1 MSSCEPRRTSAY
13 SDDLRWRMVWQ
24 RDGLGCTY
32 DGIAR
37 NLCVDKSTVK
47 RIVDRFRLSG
57 NVSKKPYPAQ
67 RCARKLILPAQLL
80 ILQLVMDHPAHY
92 LDEIQKE
99 LKDILLIDVD
109 ISTICRFLQKCGFTR
124 QKLRNVAL
132 QQDKFLR
139 QQFICD
145 MSAYNTDMFIFIDE
159 TGSDNRN
166 ALRKYGYSLRGK
178 TPVNHALLV
187 RGERVSAIACM
198 SLAGL
203 LDVKTINGTSDGDV
217 FYNFVHTHL
226 LPHLMPFNG
235 TNPHSVVILDNCSI
249 HHVPEVAKSIQDV
262 GALLIYLPPYSPDLN
277 PIEELFSKVKKVMK
291 SLELEMDQNDIET
304 LLLASFAS
312 VTTEDCAGWIHHT
325 GVYM

>member
-1 MSSCEPRRTSAY
+1 MTSCEPKRCSAY

-24 RDGLGCTY
+24 REGLGYTY
-32 DGIAR
+32 DDVAK
-37 NLCVDKSTVK
+37 NPCVDKSTVK
-47 RIVDRFRLSG
+47 RIVDRFKLSG
-57 NVSKKPYPAQ
+57 NVSKKPYPTHRA
-67 RCARKLILPAQLL
+67 ARKLILPAQLL
-80 ILQLVMDHPAHY
+80 ILQLVMDQPAHY
-92 LDEIQKE
+92 LDEIQRK
-99 LKDILLIDVD
+99 LKHLLLIDVD
-109 ISTICRFLQKCGFTR
+109 ISTICRFLHKCGFTR
-124 QKLRNVAL
+124 QKLRTVAL
-132 QQDKFLR
+132 QQDQFLR
-139 QQFICD
+139 QQFMCD
-145 MSAYNTDMFIFIDE
+145 MSVYSTNMFIFIDE

-166 ALRKYGYSLRGK
+166 ALRRYGYSLRGK

-198 SLAGL
+198 SSTGL
-203 LDVKTINGTSDGDV
+203 LDVKTITGTSDGDA
-217 FYNFVHTHL
+217 FYDFVHTNL

-291 SLELEMDQNDIET
+291 SSEMDQNDIET

-312 VTTEDCAGWIHHT
+312 VTTEDCIGWIRHT
-325 GVYM
+325 GVYNM

>member
-1 MSSCEPRRTSAY
+1 M
-13 SDDLRWRMVWQ
+13 
-24 RDGLGCTY
+24 
-32 DGIAR
+32 
-37 NLCVDKSTVK
+37 
-47 RIVDRFRLSG
+47 
-57 NVSKKPYPAQ
+57 
-67 RCARKLILPAQLL
+67 
-80 ILQLVMDHPAHY
+80 
-92 LDEIQKE
+92 
-99 LKDILLIDVD
+99 LIDVD
-109 ISTICRFLQKCGFTR
+109 ISTICFYFTKVWIYLTETVQRCPAARHVQFLQ
-124 QKLRNVAL
+124 
-132 QQDKFLR
+132 
-139 QQFICD
+139 QQFICH
-145 MSAYNTDMFIFIDE
+145 MSAYNTDIIDE
-159 TGSDNRN
+159 TGSDNKN
-166 ALRKYGYSLRGK
+166 ALLKYGYSLRGK

-291 SLELEMDQNDIET
+291 TLELEMYQNDIET

>member
-1 MSSCEPRRTSAY
+1 MHTDVCGLLAMRSHTAETIDHVISRCARLRSHTCTQISNMFSCEPRRTSAH

-47 RIVDRFRLSG
+47 RIVDHFRLSG

-109 ISTICRFLQKCGFTR
+109 ISIICRFLQKCGFTR
-124 QKLRNVAL
+124 QKLCNVAL

-139 QQFICD
+139 QQFITSYVTCLHTTLIC
-145 MSAYNTDMFIFIDE
+145 S
-159 TGSDNRN
+159 
-166 ALRKYGYSLRGK
+166 YSLMR
-178 TPVNHALLV
+178 L
-187 RGERVSAIACM
+187 
-198 SLAGL
+198 GL
-203 LDVKTINGTSDGDV
+203 
-217 FYNFVHTHL
+217 
-226 LPHLMPFNG
+226 
-235 TNPHSVVILDNCSI
+235 
-249 HHVPEVAKSIQDV
+249 
-262 GALLIYLPPYSPDLN
+262 
-277 PIEELFSKVKKVMK
+277 
-291 SLELEMDQNDIET
+291 
-304 LLLASFAS
+304 
-312 VTTEDCAGWIHHT
+312 TTEMHSASMDT
-325 GVYM
+325 VYEVKL